1 VEIAPHRVTLA
12 VDIRTRLSASFALE
26 ANFTAPAGITI
37 LFGRSGSGKTTL
49 LNCIAGLV
57 CPDAGRI
64 ALDERVL
71 FDADAKIDFAP
82 AMRSVGFL
90 FQDLAL
96 FPHLTAQQNVEY
108 GLAKIPARE
117 RRARAASMLDAMRV
131 GNLVGRKPAQISGGE
146 KQRVALARSLVTD
159 PAILLLD
166 EPLAALDAITKSAIV
181 ADLRAW
187 NAAHGVPIIY
197 VTHSLEEAFAVGES
211 VVVLEAG
218 KIIARGN
225 PLEVLD
231 APRQETIAQLA
242 GFENIFDATV
252 SAIHEDRGTMTC
264 ALSGSVVELEVP
276 LTHTQAGAQLRVAI
290 RAGDI
295 MLANQRPHDI
305 SARNVFPGAIAGIRI
320 EGHSAIA
327 TVEAGKT
334 FQVRM
339 TLGARDD
346 LHLQAGAQVWL
357 VIKTYSCHLVSG

>member
-1 VEIAPHRVTLA
+1 VTLS

-49 LNCIAGLV
+49 LNCLAGLV
-57 CPDAGRI
+57 RPDAGRI
-64 ALDERVL
+64 ALDTRVL
-71 FDADAKIDFAP
+71 FDAVARIDLAP
-82 AMRSVGFL
+82 ARRAVGFL

-96 FPHLTAQQNVEY
+96 FPHLTAQQNIEY
-108 GLAKIPARE
+108 GLAKMPAKARRE
-117 RRARAASMLDAMRV
+117 RAASILNAMRG
-131 GNLVGRKPAQISGGE
+131 GNLAGRKPAQISGGE
-146 KQRVALARSLVTD
+146 KQRVALARSLVTE
-159 PAILLLD
+159 PALLLLD
-166 EPLAALDAITKSAIV
+166 EPLAALDTIAKSAIV

-187 NAAHGVPIIY
+187 NAAHGIPIIY
-197 VTHSLEEAFAVGES
+197 VTHSLEEAFAVGEA

-252 SAIHEDRGTMTC
+252 AAIHEDRGTMTC
-264 ALSGSVVELEVP
+264 ALSGSTLELEVP
-276 LTHTQAGAQLRVAI
+276 LTHAASGAQLRVAI

-295 MLANQRPHDI
+295 MVAVQRPHDI
-305 SARNVFPGAIAGIRI
+305 SARNVFPGTIAGIRT
-320 EGHSAIA
+320 EGHSTMVA
-327 TVEAGKT
+327 VDAGRK
-334 FQVRM
+334 FQVQM

-346 LHLQAGAQVWL
+346 LRLQIGARVWL
-357 VIKTYSCHLVSG
+357 IVKTYSCHLVAR